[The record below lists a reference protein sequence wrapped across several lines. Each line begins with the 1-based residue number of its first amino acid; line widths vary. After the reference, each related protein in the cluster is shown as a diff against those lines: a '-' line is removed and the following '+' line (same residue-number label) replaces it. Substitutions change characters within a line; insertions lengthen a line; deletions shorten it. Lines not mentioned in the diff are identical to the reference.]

1 MAEVTIRHRF
11 IHQAPRKLRIVSNI
25 VRGHPADRAI
35 AELGT
40 RTRLASGVIAKA
52 IKAAVAAA
60 SEQGLNKANLF
71 ISHIT
76 VDEGPRM
83 RRFIPQSRGRSQRIE
98 KQMSHLTIKV
108 TDEPVTIASSKVY
121 KRELGKATKT
131 TKKTEIQEVIA
142 PVAEPAEAPT
152 EAQKAESVTT
162 EGSK

>member
-11 IHQAPRKLRIVSNI
+11 IHQAPRKLRSVSNI
-25 VRGHPADRAI
+25 VRGLPAGRAI

-40 RTRLASGVIAKA
+40 RSRLASGVIGKA

-60 SEQGLNKANLF
+60 TEQGLNKANLF

-83 RRFIPQSRGRSQRIE
+83 RRYIPQSRGRSQKIV

-108 TDEPVTIASSKVY
+108 TDEPVAIASSKVY
-121 KRELGKATKT
+121 KRELGKT
-131 TKKTEIQEVIA
+131 TKASQKAETKEVVA
-142 PVAEPAEAPT
+142 PVTEVAETPAEAQ
-152 EAQKAESVTT
+152 EATAETT